1 MAANDTRTNHP
12 AQGHQTLAGKYLTF
26 VLGNEEYGLS
36 ILKVREIIGIM
47 EITGMPNLPPA
58 FKGVINLRDRVI
70 PIMDLRS
77 RFDMPTCEYT
87 GRTCIVVVEVATGAG
102 LRPMGVVVDSVAEV
116 VHYVA
121 EEIEP
126 PPAFGGELD
135 SHYLLGMAKRNGQV
149 RILLDIDQVV
159 NSQEPIALAQAA

>member
-1 MAANDTRTNHP
+1 MAPTDPRND
-12 AQGHQTLAGKYLTF
+12 LAGKYLTF

-47 EITGMPNLPPA
+47 AITGVPSLPPS
-58 FKGVINLRDRVI
+58 FRGVINLRGRVI

-77 RFDMPTCEYT
+77 RFNMAAAEYT
-87 GRTCIVVVEVATGAG
+87 SRTCIVVTEVATGAG
-102 LRPMGVVVDSVAEV
+102 IKPFGLVVDSVAEV
-116 VHYVA
+116 AQYAA

-126 PPAFGGELD
+126 PPSLGAEVD

-149 RILLDIDQVV
+149 RILLDIERVV
-159 NSQEPIALAQAA
+159 NGQETDALAQAA